1 MNTEIHMNEKFGKE
15 MYNTILQYNLNNIL
29 EIGSWD
35 GEGSTTCIVNAMM
48 QLSGDKKLHCVE
60 IDKNKFD
67 ILTQRFSQI
76 DFVKCF
82 NSSSISYND
91 LLYKDFE
98 DVWNSPFNGNILGH
112 KETLKS
118 WFDQGIDQLKNC
130 TNSFLNDTTETYD
143 GILIDGS
150 EFTGYSE
157 YTLIKNKTKIL
168 FLDDVHNAFK
178 CYQIYKELKDDSGW
192 KLLSECP
199 NTRNGFAIFNKVST
213 HEN

>member
-35 GEGSTTCIVNAMM
+35 GEGSTTCIVNAMI

-60 IDKNKFD
+60 VDKNKFN
-67 ILTQRFSQI
+67 ILKQRFSKI

-82 NSSSISYND
+82 NSTSISYND

-118 WFDQGIDQLKNC
+118 WFDLDLLHGGSTSLMHDSQSCIILLLEASSLNC
-130 TNSFLNDTTETYD
+130 AGTWYLVVVHASFLED
-143 GILIDGS
+143 
-150 EFTGYSE
+150 
-157 YTLIKNKTKIL
+157 
-168 FLDDVHNAFK
+168 
-178 CYQIYKELKDDSGW
+178 IYFFYFS
-192 KLLSECP
+192 
-199 NTRNGFAIFNKVST
+199 
-213 HEN
+213 

>member
-98 DVWNSPFNGNILGH
+98 DVWNSPFNGSIMGH
-112 KETLKS
+112 KETLKL
-118 WFDQGIDQLKNC
+118 WFDQDIDQLKNC

-157 YTLIKNKTKIL
+157 YILIKNKTKIL

-178 CYQIYKELKDDSGW
+178 CYQIYKELKDDSTW
-192 KLLSECP
+192 KLLSECS
-199 NTRNGFAIFNKVST
+199 NTRNGFAIFKKVSI